1 MLVMNASS
9 QEQSVRVY
17 GSWFTFKPDQI
28 KDMNEDKGMFLTI
41 QCNYLGFVGLPDAIS
56 EDLEFKNSEEGQRI
70 IAEAKKQGVKNRIQY
85 LERLKQNELV
95 ALQRDIDRAG
105 LKYNARL
112 EMSDGMMQNLEE
124 LASYKTKQQDENQ
137 DKLDRISEIEK
148 LLGE

>member
-28 KDMNEDKGMFLTI
+28 KEMNEDKGLFLTI
-41 QCNYLGFVGLPDAIS
+41 QCNYLGFVGLPDKIN
-56 EDLEFKNSEEGQRI
+56 EDIDFKNSDEGKQI
-70 IAEAKKQGVKNRIQY
+70 IANAKKQGIMNRIQY

-95 ALQRDIDRAG
+95 SLQRDIDRAG
-105 LKYNARL
+105 LKYDARL
-112 EMSDGMMQNLEE
+112 EMSSGMMKNLEE
-124 LASYKTKQQDENQ
+124 LAGYKSKQQDQNQ
-137 DKLDRISEIEK
+137 EKLDRIAEIEK